1 MWIFDSV
8 HLYLINCGCIASCEN
23 RKTDLSGIDINF
35 ENFTY
40 RAFVII
46 FLDIFFKHLNTKTN
60 CTYLF
65 ADFRMVTI
73 ISDSMAKN
81 VTGIFG
87 TILQIF
93 SGKAISQVAK
103 QKASYENYSFINS
116 A

>member
-1 MWIFDSV
+1 M
-8 HLYLINCGCIASCEN
+8 
-23 RKTDLSGIDINF
+23 KTDLSGIDINF

-46 FLDIFFKHLNTKTN
+46 FLDIFFEHLNTKTN

-65 ADFRMVTI
+65 ADFRKVTI

-81 VTGIFG
+81 VTGKFG
-87 TILQIF
+87 ATLQIF
-93 SGKAISQVAK
+93 SGQTISQVAGQRPHYITGALK
-103 QKASYENYSFINS
+103 GRNDES